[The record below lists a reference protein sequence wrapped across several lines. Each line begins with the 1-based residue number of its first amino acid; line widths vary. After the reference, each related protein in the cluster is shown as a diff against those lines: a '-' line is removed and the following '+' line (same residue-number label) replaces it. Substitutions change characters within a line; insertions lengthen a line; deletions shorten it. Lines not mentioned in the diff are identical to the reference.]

1 MKSVQLNTEST
12 CSVER
17 CNRRSF
23 IFKTF
28 CSSLGFSAT
37 SGLFLSAIA
46 SSTSTNKTREDIYA
60 ELDELVDK
68 YFPVYHTCSQT
79 SFMALND
86 VFNLKAQEVVKAMA
100 PFPGIGMR
108 GETCGAVSGCLAAIG
123 VVFEKE
129 STEATASQR
138 RSREPAYSFCS
149 KFENEYGSTRCRDV
163 IAHITG
169 KQYEL
174 SKPQDYQIL
183 SQEGVYQHCPEIVK
197 NATHMAADIILDKI

>member
-1 MKSVQLNTEST
+1 MKTKQNRTEYS
-12 CSVER
+12 CSQK

-23 IFKTF
+23 IIKGFY
-28 CSSLGFSAT
+28 SSLGIPVF
-37 SGLFLSAIA
+37 SGLFLSTYSTC
-46 SSTSTNKTREDIYA
+46 SSKDKTREDIYA

-86 VFNLKAQEVVKAMA
+86 VLNLNAQEVVKAMA

-123 VVFEKE
+123 VVFEKD
-129 STEATASQR
+129 STEAAASQR
-138 RSREPAYSFCS
+138 RSREPAFAFCS

-163 IAHITG
+163 ISRVTG
-169 KQYEL
+169 KNYGL
-174 SKPQDYQIL
+174 LKPEDYQIL
-183 SQEGVYQHCPEIVK
+183 AEEGVYQHCPGIVK
-197 NATHMAADIILDKI
+197 NATHMAADIFLEKI